1 MRDWAFPGFI
11 ASMVLAHLVL
21 HLALGIGTAAP
32 DLLTVAVLLS
42 ARRTSGTS
50 AAVLGFVLG
59 LLDGAGSLSGFGAA
73 AVALTLLGYLGARS
87 RELFEG
93 ESVVFAAVYLF
104 LGKWLRDAM
113 VAVLAPET
121 IRGGLIATL
130 AVEAPVAAA
139 YAAVVGA
146 VALMFFRAIER

>member
-42 ARRTSGTS
+42 ARRTSGAS
-50 AAVLGFVLG
+50 AALLGFVLG
-59 LLDGAGSLSGFGAA
+59 LLDGAGSLGGFGAA

-93 ESVVFAAVYLF
+93 ESTVFAAVYLF
-104 LGKWLRDAM
+104 LGKWLRDAI
-113 VAVLAPET
+113 VAVLAPAT
-121 IRGGLIATL
+121 VRGGLVATL
-130 AVEAPVAAA
+130 AVEAPIAAA
-139 YAAVVGA
+139 YAAVIGA
-146 VALMFFRAIER
+146 VALTFFRAIER